1 MQPGPVVKDP
11 NELFFLGQRLAS
23 PRSAVSPS
31 RASFLQQ
38 TWAVGVADR
47 GGAEVE
53 GRGKSGVMGRDGSR
67 VKLAD
72 RDGDSKGK
80 LFEDGKAPKRK
91 RRSGLGRAGL
101 GRAGQG

>member
-1 MQPGPVVKDP
+1 M
-11 NELFFLGQRLAS
+11 
-23 PRSAVSPS
+23 
-31 RASFLQQ
+31 
-38 TWAVGVADR
+38 
-47 GGAEVE
+47 E